1 MIQII
6 PRYYEEQERIN
17 QDKKLTEILELRI
30 KLLQTQLDF
39 QSDMR
44 RYVENFRSDKST

>member
-1 MIQII
+1 MIQFI

-30 KLLQTQLDF
+30 KLLRTQLDF
-39 QSDMR
+39 QSDIR
-44 RYVENFRSDKST
+44 RYEENLRSDKST

>member
-17 QDKKLTEILELRI
+17 QDKELTEMLELHI
-30 KLLQTQLDF
+30 KLLRTQLDF
-39 QSDMR
+39 QSDIR
-44 RYVENFRSDKST
+44 RYEENLRSDNST